1 MPRPKK
7 IGLDYYYK
15 GVDDLE
21 DYRMTELVDEYG
33 AMGYMVYD
41 ILLSKVYKNG
51 YYLEIPIEH
60 LATQI
65 SRLIG
70 NRWIRDKNEV
80 ITIIRY
86 CGKVGLIDNNFL
98 ENGVI
103 TSKEIQMHY
112 SCVSARRKMDKTKYW
127 LLPIEKPEEVSA
139 TETGVI
145 ATETCE
151 NAAISTQRKENK
163 RKENKIKSS
172 NQIKPNQ
179 SAKTETADFGD
190 DENDDEKINEAYY
203 TVTGKQLSPADINKI
218 YCLRSEGC
226 SDEIIVETIHDIS
239 NRPHN
244 KINSF
249 AYFEREIRLRMSDK
263 RGRYPPTST
272 TAEIEAIWDAEWQQN
287 LSQIDEHR
295 EYIYDD

>member
-7 IGLDYYYK
+7 TGLDYYYK
-15 GVDDLE
+15 GVDEFE

-80 ITIIRY
+80 ITIIKY

-151 NAAISTQRKENK
+151 NATISTQRKEK
-163 RKENKIKSS
+163 KIKENEKKS
-172 NQIKPNQ
+172 NQIKSNQ
-179 SAKTETADFGD
+179 SAETETADFGD

-203 TVTGKQLSPADINKI
+203 AATGNQLSSADRNKI
-218 YCLRSEGC
+218 YHLRSDGC
-226 SDEIIVETIHDIS
+226 SDEIMVEAIHDIS

-244 KINSF
+244 PIKSF

-272 TAEIEAIWDAEWQQN
+272 TAEIEAMWDAEWQQA
-287 LSQIDEHR
+287 LTKIEHK
-295 EYIYDD
+295 EYTYDD